1 MRSPASFRTW
11 GPSLRYFLP
20 MVAVAFGLAWAVA
33 SSDRAAEPAAAT
45 AVTALKPVIGDE
57 TAGER
62 PIEAAYGIPSA
73 PTLMLW
79 RPFWPP
85 AG

>member
-1 MRSPASFRTW
+1 MRSSASSRTW
-11 GPSLRYFLP
+11 GPSLRYALP

-57 TAGER
+57 AAGEG

-73 PTLMLW
+73 RTLMLW

>member
-1 MRSPASFRTW
+1 MRSPDSSRTW
-11 GPSLRYFLP
+11 GPSLRYALP
-20 MVAVAFGLAWAVA
+20 MVAVAFGLAWAVS
-33 SSDRAAEPAAAT
+33 SSDRAVEPAAAT

-57 TAGER
+57 AAGER
-62 PIEAAYGIPSA
+62 PIEAVYGIPSA
-73 PTLMLW
+73 RTLMLW

>member
-1 MRSPASFRTW
+1 MRSPASVRTW
-11 GPSLRYFLP
+11 GPSFRYALP
-20 MVAVAFGLAWAVA
+20 MIAVALGLAWATW
-33 SSDRAAEPAAAT
+33 SSDRAPAPQAAT

-57 TAGER
+57 DAGER
-62 PIEAAYGIPSA
+62 PVEAAYGIPSA
-73 PTLMLW
+73 RTLMLW

>member
-1 MRSPASFRTW
+1 
-11 GPSLRYFLP
+11 
-20 MVAVAFGLAWAVA
+20 
-33 SSDRAAEPAAAT
+33 
-45 AVTALKPVIGDE
+45 VIGDE
-57 TAGER
+57 AAGQR

-73 PTLMLW
+73 RTLMLW

>member
-1 MRSPASFRTW
+1 MRASASIRTW
-11 GPSLRYFLP
+11 GPSLRYAVP
-20 MVAVAFGLAWAVA
+20 MVAVALGLAWAA
-33 SSDRAAEPAAAT
+33 WSSDRATTDQAA

-57 TAGER
+57 SGGER
-62 PIEAAYGIPSA
+62 PVEAAYGIPSA
-73 PTLMLW
+73 RTLMLW